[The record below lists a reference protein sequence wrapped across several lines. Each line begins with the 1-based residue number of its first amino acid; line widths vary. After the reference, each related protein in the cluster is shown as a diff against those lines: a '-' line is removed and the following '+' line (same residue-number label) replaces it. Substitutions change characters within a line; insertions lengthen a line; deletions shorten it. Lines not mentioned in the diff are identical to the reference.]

1 MEKETLSERVS
12 FRLNKKDYAFYKNK
26 VADSGLSPSEFFRTA
41 VLTNQTQI
49 ISKKYTPE
57 KKQMIYLLSKTS
69 NNINQLAY
77 RINADHAVGRISDQ
91 SYVDLLRALE
101 GIFNSLKAVV
111 KHAD

>member
-26 VADSGLSPSEFFRTA
+26 VANSGLSPSEFFRTA

-49 ISKKYTPE
+49 ISKKHTPE

-69 NNINQLAY
+69 NNINQLAH
-77 RINADHAVGRISDQ
+77 RINADHKIGQLNEQTYVALLNALDNIS
-91 SYVDLLRALE
+91 SY
-101 GIFNSLKAVV
+101 LKAMV